1 MNHIDLLSK
10 ELKEIFQ
17 WHAARINFLS
27 NFLIALFAVKT
38 VNLVQIATAFS
49 GEAQIDSNYKR
60 LQRFFKS
67 FKIDESSHAKVIVN
81 FLRLSHHKWVL
92 TLDGTNWLYGLP
104 T

>member
-38 VNLVQIATAFS
+38 VNLVRIAT
-49 GEAQIDSNYKR
+49 EAQIDSNYKP
-60 LQRFFKS
+60 LQKFFKS
-67 FKIDESSHAKVIVN
+67 FKIDESC
-81 FLRLSHHKWVL
+81 
-92 TLDGTNWLYGLP
+92 
-104 T
+104 